1 MKNKLNKNFWNK
13 HGHVVIIY
21 VFLVALM
28 LLVSVFSRDF
38 FTIGNF
44 KNLLRTSFPLLM
56 VALGQT
62 LIILT
67 GGIDLSLG
75 GIVALANVV
84 CVMTMNT
91 ESPVGF
97 ILPLIAAVVLG
108 LVCGALNGVLVT
120 RGNLAPIIVT
130 IATTAIFDGC
140 ALLLMPKPGGS
151 VHKAFSKFLT
161 RGLKGAVPLILFL
174 VILILVRTLTNQ
186 TPYGKA
192 LRAIGGSENAAYST
206 GVKVKKVKFIAY
218 CLAGLLCAAAGIF
231 LSAQMNSADATI
243 GKNYAMNA
251 ITATV
256 VGGTAM
262 TGAVG
267 DPLGTIAGV
276 FIISIINNMLNLFGV
291 SSFYQFVCQ
300 GLILILLLVLAQILS
315 PGYLNPTHMA
325 GILRLASF
333 MGIAAIGQNLTILT
347 GGIDLSIA
355 NTITFANV
363 IAAQIMMGRDSSM
376 LPALLAVIVMG
387 IVVGLING
395 TGVYWLKIPPF
406 IMTLG
411 VGTVIQGIF
420 LIYTKG
426 APKGN
431 AAPLLRSICGQSM
444 YGIVSGIVLI
454 WAVLAVIAIVL
465 LHKTPYGRKLYSV
478 GINEEASRF
487 SGINTGRVTFSVYLI
502 SAVIAAVSG
511 FLLVGYTG
519 TSFLDVGTSY
529 NTKTIA
535 AVVIGGTAIT
545 GGKGGYL
552 GTIAGAVI
560 MTILDDFL
568 TIVSIPDAGRQVVQ
582 GIIIILLVLVYSR
595 EKKK

>member
-1 MKNKLNKNFWNK
+1 MKKLCSKYLENSQI
-13 HGHVVIIY
+13 VVY
-21 VFLVALM
+21 
-28 LLVSVFSRDF
+28 
-38 FTIGNF
+38 
-44 KNLLRTSFPLLM
+44 
-56 VALGQT
+56 
-62 LIILT
+62 
-67 GGIDLSLG
+67 
-75 GIVALANVV
+75 
-84 CVMTMNT
+84 
-91 ESPVGF
+91 
-97 ILPLIAAVVLG
+97 
-108 LVCGALNGVLVT
+108 
-120 RGNLAPIIVT
+120 
-130 IATTAIFDGC
+130 
-140 ALLLMPKPGGS
+140 
-151 VHKAFSKFLT
+151 
-161 RGLKGAVPLILFL
+161 
-174 VILILVRTLTNQ
+174 
-186 TPYGKA
+186 
-192 LRAIGGSENAAYST
+192 
-206 GVKVKKVKFIAY
+206 
-218 CLAGLLCAAAGIF
+218 
-231 LSAQMNSADATI
+231 
-243 GKNYAMNA
+243 
-251 ITATV
+251 
-256 VGGTAM
+256 
-262 TGAVG
+262 
-267 DPLGTIAGV
+267 
-276 FIISIINNMLNLFGV
+276 
-291 SSFYQFVCQ
+291 
-300 GLILILLLVLAQILS
+300 LILILLLVLAQILS

-568 TIVSIPDAGRQVVQ
+568 RGIAAVLMIFVGLMFRAVGVSLCMLGTKLNKKERLFCVIAYLPKATVQAAIGSVPLAMGLPCGQIVLSVAVLAILITAPLGAAGMDLTYDK
-582 GIIIILLVLVYSR
+582 LLVRS
-595 EKKK
+595 ED

>member
-1 MKNKLNKNFWNK
+1 MKKLCSKYLENSQI
-13 HGHVVIIY
+13 VVY
-21 VFLVALM
+21 
-28 LLVSVFSRDF
+28 
-38 FTIGNF
+38 
-44 KNLLRTSFPLLM
+44 
-56 VALGQT
+56 
-62 LIILT
+62 
-67 GGIDLSLG
+67 
-75 GIVALANVV
+75 
-84 CVMTMNT
+84 
-91 ESPVGF
+91 
-97 ILPLIAAVVLG
+97 
-108 LVCGALNGVLVT
+108 
-120 RGNLAPIIVT
+120 
-130 IATTAIFDGC
+130 
-140 ALLLMPKPGGS
+140 
-151 VHKAFSKFLT
+151 
-161 RGLKGAVPLILFL
+161 
-174 VILILVRTLTNQ
+174 
-186 TPYGKA
+186 
-192 LRAIGGSENAAYST
+192 
-206 GVKVKKVKFIAY
+206 
-218 CLAGLLCAAAGIF
+218 
-231 LSAQMNSADATI
+231 
-243 GKNYAMNA
+243 
-251 ITATV
+251 
-256 VGGTAM
+256 
-262 TGAVG
+262 
-267 DPLGTIAGV
+267 
-276 FIISIINNMLNLFGV
+276 
-291 SSFYQFVCQ
+291 
-300 GLILILLLVLAQILS
+300 LILILLLVLAQILS

-502 SAVIAAVSG
+502 SVVIAAVSG
-511 FLLVGYTG
+511 FLLVGYT
-519 TSFLDVGTSY
+519 GTSY

>member
-1 MKNKLNKNFWNK
+1 M
-13 HGHVVIIY
+13 I
-21 VFLVALM
+21 
-28 LLVSVFSRDF
+28 RC
-38 FTIGNF
+38 
-44 KNLLRTSFPLLM
+44 
-56 VALGQT
+56 
-62 LIILT
+62 LI
-67 GGIDLSLG
+67 
-75 GIVALANVV
+75 
-84 CVMTMNT
+84 
-91 ESPVGF
+91 
-97 ILPLIAAVVLG
+97 
-108 LVCGALNGVLVT
+108 
-120 RGNLAPIIVT
+120 
-130 IATTAIFDGC
+130 
-140 ALLLMPKPGGS
+140 
-151 VHKAFSKFLT
+151 
-161 RGLKGAVPLILFL
+161 
-174 VILILVRTLTNQ
+174 
-186 TPYGKA
+186 
-192 LRAIGGSENAAYST
+192 
-206 GVKVKKVKFIAY
+206 VKK
-218 CLAGLLCAAAGIF
+218 LCSKY
-231 LSAQMNSADATI
+231 LENSQI
-243 GKNYAMNA
+243 
-251 ITATV
+251 V
-256 VGGTAM
+256 V
-262 TGAVG
+262 
-267 DPLGTIAGV
+267 
-276 FIISIINNMLNLFGV
+276 
-291 SSFYQFVCQ
+291 Y
-300 GLILILLLVLAQILS
+300 LILILLLVLAQILS

-502 SAVIAAVSG
+502 SVVIAAVSG
-511 FLLVGYTG
+511 FLLVGYT
-519 TSFLDVGTSY
+519 GTSY

>member
-1 MKNKLNKNFWNK
+1 M
-13 HGHVVIIY
+13 I
-21 VFLVALM
+21 
-28 LLVSVFSRDF
+28 RC
-38 FTIGNF
+38 
-44 KNLLRTSFPLLM
+44 
-56 VALGQT
+56 
-62 LIILT
+62 LI
-67 GGIDLSLG
+67 
-75 GIVALANVV
+75 
-84 CVMTMNT
+84 
-91 ESPVGF
+91 
-97 ILPLIAAVVLG
+97 
-108 LVCGALNGVLVT
+108 
-120 RGNLAPIIVT
+120 
-130 IATTAIFDGC
+130 
-140 ALLLMPKPGGS
+140 
-151 VHKAFSKFLT
+151 
-161 RGLKGAVPLILFL
+161 
-174 VILILVRTLTNQ
+174 
-186 TPYGKA
+186 
-192 LRAIGGSENAAYST
+192 
-206 GVKVKKVKFIAY
+206 VKK
-218 CLAGLLCAAAGIF
+218 LCSKY
-231 LSAQMNSADATI
+231 LENSQI
-243 GKNYAMNA
+243 
-251 ITATV
+251 V
-256 VGGTAM
+256 V
-262 TGAVG
+262 
-267 DPLGTIAGV
+267 
-276 FIISIINNMLNLFGV
+276 
-291 SSFYQFVCQ
+291 Y
-300 GLILILLLVLAQILS
+300 LILILLLVLAQILS

-431 AAPLLRSICGQSM
+431 AAPLLRSSCGQSM

-519 TSFLDVGTSY
+519 TSY

>member
-1 MKNKLNKNFWNK
+1 MKKLCSKYLENSQI
-13 HGHVVIIY
+13 VVY
-21 VFLVALM
+21 
-28 LLVSVFSRDF
+28 
-38 FTIGNF
+38 
-44 KNLLRTSFPLLM
+44 
-56 VALGQT
+56 
-62 LIILT
+62 
-67 GGIDLSLG
+67 
-75 GIVALANVV
+75 
-84 CVMTMNT
+84 
-91 ESPVGF
+91 
-97 ILPLIAAVVLG
+97 
-108 LVCGALNGVLVT
+108 
-120 RGNLAPIIVT
+120 
-130 IATTAIFDGC
+130 
-140 ALLLMPKPGGS
+140 
-151 VHKAFSKFLT
+151 
-161 RGLKGAVPLILFL
+161 
-174 VILILVRTLTNQ
+174 
-186 TPYGKA
+186 
-192 LRAIGGSENAAYST
+192 
-206 GVKVKKVKFIAY
+206 
-218 CLAGLLCAAAGIF
+218 
-231 LSAQMNSADATI
+231 
-243 GKNYAMNA
+243 
-251 ITATV
+251 
-256 VGGTAM
+256 
-262 TGAVG
+262 
-267 DPLGTIAGV
+267 
-276 FIISIINNMLNLFGV
+276 
-291 SSFYQFVCQ
+291 
-300 GLILILLLVLAQILS
+300 LILILLLVLAQILS

-363 IAAQIMMGRDSSM
+363 IAAQIM
-376 LPALLAVIVMG
+376 MG

-552 GTIAGAVI
+552 GTIADAVI

>member
-1 MKNKLNKNFWNK
+1 M
-13 HGHVVIIY
+13 I
-21 VFLVALM
+21 
-28 LLVSVFSRDF
+28 RC
-38 FTIGNF
+38 
-44 KNLLRTSFPLLM
+44 
-56 VALGQT
+56 
-62 LIILT
+62 LI
-67 GGIDLSLG
+67 
-75 GIVALANVV
+75 
-84 CVMTMNT
+84 
-91 ESPVGF
+91 
-97 ILPLIAAVVLG
+97 
-108 LVCGALNGVLVT
+108 
-120 RGNLAPIIVT
+120 
-130 IATTAIFDGC
+130 
-140 ALLLMPKPGGS
+140 
-151 VHKAFSKFLT
+151 
-161 RGLKGAVPLILFL
+161 
-174 VILILVRTLTNQ
+174 
-186 TPYGKA
+186 
-192 LRAIGGSENAAYST
+192 
-206 GVKVKKVKFIAY
+206 VKK
-218 CLAGLLCAAAGIF
+218 LCSKY
-231 LSAQMNSADATI
+231 LENSQI
-243 GKNYAMNA
+243 
-251 ITATV
+251 V
-256 VGGTAM
+256 V
-262 TGAVG
+262 
-267 DPLGTIAGV
+267 
-276 FIISIINNMLNLFGV
+276 
-291 SSFYQFVCQ
+291 Y
-300 GLILILLLVLAQILS
+300 LILILLLVLAQILS

-406 IMTLG
+406 IMPLG

-502 SAVIAAVSG
+502 SVVIAAVSG
-511 FLLVGYTG
+511 FLLVGYT
-519 TSFLDVGTSY
+519 GTSY